1 MLALTNMVHFFT
13 YKFACLGAWRFSLL
27 GVFVGSFDDFR
38 LRHIQAPQVQYL
50 FRTQT
55 ALDR

>member
-1 MLALTNMVHFFT
+1 
-13 YKFACLGAWRFSLL
+13 
-27 GVFVGSFDDFR
+27 VGYFDDFR